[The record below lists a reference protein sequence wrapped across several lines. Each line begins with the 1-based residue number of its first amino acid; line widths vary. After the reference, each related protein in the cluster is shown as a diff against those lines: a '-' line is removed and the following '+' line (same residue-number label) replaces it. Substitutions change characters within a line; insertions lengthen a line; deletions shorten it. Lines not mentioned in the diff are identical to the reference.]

1 MDSRLLVT
9 DRVRV
14 ELERA
19 IPADDAARAMLSAI
33 SAWGARAPATEVE
46 LATFLDKPVRA
57 ALERLYPRERAAEI
71 VEALRAGL
79 AAAELLGPD
88 RPTPVHELD
97 TRITGRIPLA
107 RLRPVPVLVVA
118 RTEAL
123 AHRLQVIAQSDR
135 ATIGAHGLLP
145 AIERVVAAVPLVVV
159 LDAVDRSELPA
170 DVVVSALGRTPHHVQ
185 WIVWGHGRA
194 YGRELS
200 MLAELTGRAIIS
212 LREEDGVGPMVD
224 VILSRRA

>member
-1 MDSRLLVT
+1 MDSRPLVT

-19 IPADDAARAMLSAI
+19 VPADEAARAMLSAI
-33 SAWGARAPATEVE
+33 SAWGPRSPATDAE
-46 LATFLDKPVRA
+46 LATFLDGPLRA
-57 ALERLYPRERAAEI
+57 ALERLYARARA
-71 VEALRAGL
+71 VELVEGLRRGL
-79 AAAELLGPD
+79 AVGEPLGAD

-135 ATIGAHGLLP
+135 ATIGAHAALP
-145 AIERVVAAVPLVVV
+145 AIERAVAAVPLVVV

-170 DVVVSALGRTPHHVQ
+170 EVIVSALGRTPQHVQ

-194 YGRELS
+194 YGRELA
-200 MLAELTGRAIIS
+200 MLAELTGRSIIS